1 MIQNLLFAVF
11 TLISLS
17 GFCQY
22 VPISSQAFQFSSMY
36 NPAFSGVDPF
46 NDIRL
51 GYRYQWAG
59 LDGAPKSVN
68 LTFNTRLKQPLD
80 LTSNALRLS
89 NSDAVKIPNGK
100 LSIHGLSVNVF
111 QLSYGQVQ
119 TIGGS
124 LNYGFHYSFNKKL
137 KLAAGVG
144 AIVEKT
150 KIDVSEISLRDPEH
164 DPYYQ
169 QLLTTGASRTDLSVR
184 AGLLLYSKSFYVG
197 LSYLPLYQTAL
208 QNPGGLSENTFY
220 RGSAQFG
227 FSLMISPTFYLKPS
241 VLALIQMNNG
251 VNIDYSVKAYIG
263 DRVWGGLSYR
273 DVQAGVGMAGFNI
286 NDTFTVSYSYEMSL
300 GKFKTFNDGSHEL
313 VLAVRLN
320 NFRRQP
326 SYTW

>member
-1 MIQNLLFAVF
+1 MTRYLLVVTFF
-11 TLISLS
+11 LTSLS
-17 GFCQY
+17 GFCQF

-36 NPAFSGVDPF
+36 NPAFSGIDSY

-59 LDGAPKSVN
+59 LNGAPKSVN
-68 LTFNTRLKQPLD
+68 LSFNTRLKQPLD
-80 LTSNALRLS
+80 ITSNALRMS
-89 NSDAVKIPNGK
+89 NSDAVKLPTGK

-111 QLSYGQVQ
+111 QLSYGQIQ
-119 TIGGS
+119 TLGGS
-124 LNYGFHYSFNKKL
+124 LNYSFHYSINKKL

-144 AIVEKT
+144 AVFEKT
-150 KIDVSEISLRDPEH
+150 KIDINEISVRDPEH

-169 QLLTTGASRTDLSVR
+169 QLLTTGASRADLSLR
-184 AGLLLYSKSFYVG
+184 AGLLLYSKSFYFG
-197 LSYLPLYQTAL
+197 LSYLPLYQTSL

-227 FSLMISPTFYLKPS
+227 FSLAVSPSFYLKPS
-241 VLALIQMNNG
+241 VLALIQMNNS

-263 DRVWGGLSYR
+263 DRVWAGLSYR
-273 DVQAGVGMAGFNI
+273 DIQAGVGMAGFNI